1 MWRVIQR
8 DGIGAVSV
16 RDVAAEAGISSG
28 SLRHVFASKAE
39 LLAYSMQLV
48 ATRVRARAQAHTS
61 IADPWQR
68 ALAVLDELLPLDDR
82 RRCEMEVNLALVAES
97 PAHPQLK
104 EIALDAQRQLRGA
117 CAVIL
122 TGLAQRGLIA
132 PDIDVDTEAMRLH
145 ALVDGA
151 AMHVLLGDTD
161 TPDTAQRMIA
171 EHLRSLARPANGT
184 GTHSVG
190 TREPYQQLRFGS
202 PASSC

>member
-1 MWRVIQR
+1 VPKLIDHDRRQQEIAEAVWRVIQR
-8 DGIGAVSV
+8 EGIGAVSV

-39 LLAYSMQLV
+39 LLAYSMRLV
-48 ATRVRARAQAHTS
+48 ATRVRERAQTHAS
-61 IADPWQR
+61 ITDPWQR
-68 ALAVLDELLPLDDR
+68 ALAVLDEVLPLDDR

-97 PAHPQLK
+97 PAHPLLK

-117 CAVIL
+117 CAAIL

-171 EHLRSLARPANGT
+171 DHLRTL
-184 GTHSVG
+184 
-190 TREPYQQLRFGS
+190 L
-202 PASSC
+202 

>member
-1 MWRVIQR
+1 MPRLIDHNQRQQEIAEALWRVIQR

-39 LLAYSMQLV
+39 LLAYSMRLV
-48 ATRVRARAQAHTS
+48 AMRVRERAQAHAT

-68 ALAVLDELLPLDDR
+68 AMAVLDEVLPLDDR

-97 PAHPQLK
+97 PAHPMLK

-117 CAVIL
+117 CAAIL
-122 TGLAQRGLIA
+122 TDLAQRGLIA
-132 PDIDVDTEAMRLH
+132 PGLDVDAEAMRLH

-151 AMHVLLGDTD
+151 AMHVLLGATD
-161 TPDTAQRMIA
+161 TPHTAQRMIA
-171 EHLRSLARPANGT
+171 EHLRDLA
-184 GTHSVG
+184 
-190 TREPYQQLRFGS
+190 
-202 PASSC
+202 